1 MTTPF
6 GSPRALAAWALVGY
20 AALHLFFA
28 FFDWLLPGDD
38 TFTGRSANSGFTNLF
53 VMAMPV
59 VAVLLA
65 VARGAGAQPRQA
77 DRGSGAGRVRGEPG
91 VRRVRPAHRRGR
103 GRRRPDRNSNDA
115 FDALAYFVMGAAAL
129 ALIAVAGWV
138 TYQAF
143 VRLGGSLPVS
153 VNRTPARRPRRRLT
167 LSRGRVPV
175 NTRVLTGTLLY
186 GIS

>member
-28 FFDWLLPGDD
+28 FFDWLLPGDG
-38 TFTGRSANSGFTNLF
+38 TFTGRSANAGFTNLF

-65 VARGAGAQPRQA
+65 VHVAPVLSHAKLITTVALLEYVVSLVFGVFALLIGVGAVVDGPIN
-77 DRGSGAGRVRGEPG
+77 S
-91 VRRVRPAHRRGR
+91 
-103 GRRRPDRNSNDA
+103 SNDA

-143 VRLGGSLPVS
+143 VRLGGSLPVAM
-153 VNRTPARRPRRRLT
+153 NRTPAP
-167 LSRGRVPV
+167 PPPPPPAA
-175 NTRVLTGTLLY
+175 
-186 GIS
+186 

>member
-28 FFDWLLPGDD
+28 FFDWLLPGDG
-38 TFTGRSANSGFTNLF
+38 TFTGRSAIAGFTNLF

-65 VARGAGAQPRQA
+65 VHVAPVLSHAKLIAAVALVEYALSLVFGVFALLIGVGAVVDGPIN
-77 DRGSGAGRVRGEPG
+77 
-91 VRRVRPAHRRGR
+91 
-103 GRRRPDRNSNDA
+103 NSNDA

-129 ALIAVAGWV
+129 ALIAVAGWA

-143 VRLGGSLPVS
+143 VRLGGSLPVP
-153 VNRTPARRPRRRLT
+153 VNRTPAP
-167 LSRGRVPV
+167 PPPPPPAA
-175 NTRVLTGTLLY
+175 
-186 GIS
+186 

>member
-1 MTTPF
+1 MTTPNPARVAL

-28 FFDWLLPGDD
+28 FFDWLLPGDG
-38 TFTGRSANSGFTNLF
+38 TFTGRSANAGFTNLF

-65 VARGAGAQPRQA
+65 VHVAPVLNHAKLITAVALVEYAVSLVFGVFALLIGVGAVA
-77 DRGSGAGRVRGEPG
+77 DGSI
-91 VRRVRPAHRRGR
+91 
-103 GRRRPDRNSNDA
+103 RNSNDA

-143 VRLGGSLPVS
+143 VRLGGSLPVAM
-153 VNRTPARRPRRRLT
+153 NRTTTPPPPPA
-167 LSRGRVPV
+167 S
-175 NTRVLTGTLLY
+175 
-186 GIS
+186 

>member
-28 FFDWLLPGDD
+28 FFDWLLPDGGS
-38 TFTGRSANSGFTNLF
+38 FTGRSANAGFTNLF

-65 VARGAGAQPRQA
+65 VHVAPVLSHAKLIAAVALVEYAASLVFGVFALLIGVGAVV
-77 DRGSGAGRVRGEPG
+77 DGRIN
-91 VRRVRPAHRRGR
+91 
-103 GRRRPDRNSNDA
+103 NSNHA

-153 VNRTPARRPRRRLT
+153 VSRTPAP
-167 LSRGRVPV
+167 PPPPPAA
-175 NTRVLTGTLLY
+175 
-186 GIS
+186 